1 MRLYVSSRKGLQ
13 VNKDLLAVAARL
25 LDQEGWTALRLE
37 RIAEAAGVSRA
48 TVWRHGLTRRAVEQL
63 LREQLV
69 ADYRALMWEPLTMP
83 GTGSERF
90 AAALR
95 ALCTVAERNLPLLA
109 HTDTAFHGPDL
120 DAAGLTIDYFAPW
133 LRILEQGQADGS
145 LAPIAEPH
153 RFAVLVSDTVLF
165 SYVHLRS
172 HHRAYGWTPKAARD
186 AVTGLIANGYLPR
199 AGAPATSDTPGP
211 RRHQRARPAN

>member
-1 MRLYVSSRKGLQ
+1 M
-13 VNKDLLAVAARL
+13 NKDLLAVAARL
-25 LDQEGWTALRLE
+25 LHEEGWAALRLE

-63 LREQLV
+63 LRQQLA

-95 ALCTVAERNLPLLA
+95 ALCAVAERNLPLLA
-109 HTDTAFHGPDL
+109 HTDTAFHQPDL
-120 DAAGLTIDYFAPW
+120 DAAGLSIDYFAPW

-145 LAPIAEPH
+145 LPPVADAR
-153 RFAVLVSDTVLF
+153 RFAVLASDTVLVG
-165 SYVHLRS
+165 YVHLRA
-172 HHRAYGWTPKAARD
+172 HHRPYGWTPQAARD
-186 AVTGLIANGYLPR
+186 AVVDLVANGYLPR
-199 AGAPATSDTPGP
+199 ASTPVT
-211 RRHQRARPAN
+211 

>member
-1 MRLYVSSRKGLQ
+1 MRLYVSARKGLQ

-25 LDQEGWTALRLE
+25 LDQEGWAALRLE

-109 HTDTAFHGPDL
+109 HTDTAFHGSDL

-199 AGAPATSDTPGP
+199 AGAPATSDTPEP
-211 RRHQRARPAN
+211 RRHQRARPTN